1 MKIALWWPHPLF
13 PYSLHLPLSYYPIT
27 LHRITLGKNSR
38 WLVVAFQLIISVIHS
53 VFHLSCSCTCS
64 SLHLSLFIILTEFVI
79 PLYSQSRLTK
89 NKSRLQFSFLSL
101 QCKASFGLQSLWKKR
116 SKLLNSPEKND
127 FFFVLH
133 SHTPRHVTLLKVFLS
148 PFNASFFFQPYTFPV
163 SLSVQKQN
171 SSIQHCSFDHLWTWK
186 TDVLTFNTP
195 LKWKKKQAVYLIL
208 IQHGIWWC
216 CSL

>member
-38 WLVVAFQLIISVIHS
+38 WLVVAFRLIISVIHS

-101 QCKASFGLQSLWKKR
+101 QCTKLPLVYRAFEKKDQNCSIHLKRMIFFLFYILTHPDMWHYWKC
-116 SKLLNSPEKND
+116 
-127 FFFVLH
+127 FFLH
-133 SHTPRHVTLLKVFLS
+133 LMHP
-148 PFNASFFFQPYTFPV
+148 SFFNPILFQSHCQCRNRTHPTLQLWPSLDLEDWCPY
-163 SLSVQKQN
+163 L
-171 SSIQHCSFDHLWTWK
+171 
-186 TDVLTFNTP
+186 
-195 LKWKKKQAVYLIL
+195 
-208 IQHGIWWC
+208 
-216 CSL
+216 

>member
-1 MKIALWWPHPLF
+1 MLNVHTDWSWKLRSDDLIPF

-101 QCKASFGLQSLWKKR
+101 QCTKLPLVYRAFEKKKIKIAQFTWR
-116 SKLLNSPEKND
+116 EW
-127 FFFVLH
+127 FFFCFTF
-133 SHTPRHVTLLKVFLS
+133 SHTQTCDIIESV
-148 PFNASFFFQPYTFPV
+148 SF
-163 SLSVQKQN
+163 
-171 SSIQHCSFDHLWTWK
+171 SI
-186 TDVLTFNTP
+186 
-195 LKWKKKQAVYLIL
+195 
-208 IQHGIWWC
+208 
-216 CSL
+216 